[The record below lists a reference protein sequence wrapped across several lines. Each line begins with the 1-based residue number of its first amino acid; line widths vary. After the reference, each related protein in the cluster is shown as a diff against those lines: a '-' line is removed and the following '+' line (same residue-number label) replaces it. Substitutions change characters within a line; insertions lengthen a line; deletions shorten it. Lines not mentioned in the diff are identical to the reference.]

1 MPGQVRSATFIILV
15 AAGAVAEGQ
24 NFECARL
31 QPSRSSAPAYQA
43 VRGQARCEGFFERS
57 VSQPFIELVSLT
69 RGLPPAG
76 AEPAASVLEIH
87 ADVRTPLRLVVQP
100 QRSSPFYRVDAAM
113 QGGQALAW
121 DAAPMLAATRLPL
134 SDLGF
139 LALTGPP
146 VPAAGAVPAIA
157 PVALTMQGRQDSR
170 IYAVVRVSVEV
181 SSLAWRAY
189 RLGTDTSLAP
199 AWTDLPDS
207 HRYAW
212 QRITLPIDL
221 PADGKG
227 LHVDVQAVGAGNS
240 LTLPLLRFSIVG
252 PRDGSPAS

>member
-1 MPGQVRSATFIILV
+1 MPNQVHSATFMLLV
-15 AAGAVAEGQ
+15 TVGAVAHSQ
-24 NFECARL
+24 SFECARL
-31 QPSRSSAPAYQA
+31 QPSKSSAPAYQA

-69 RGLPPAG
+69 RGPAPAG
-76 AEPAASVLEIH
+76 TEPAASVLEIH
-87 ADVRTPLRLVVQP
+87 ADVRAPLRLVVQP

-113 QGGQALAW
+113 QGGQALVW
-121 DAAPMLAATRLPL
+121 DAASMLASTRLPL

-139 LALTGPP
+139 LALAAS
-146 VPAAGAVPAIA
+146 PAALAGAVPALV
-157 PVALTMQGRQDSR
+157 PVAFTAQGNQDKR
-170 IYAVVRVSVEV
+170 IYAVVRVSVQV
-181 SSLAWRAY
+181 SSLAWRGY
-189 RLGTDTSLAP
+189 RLGPDASPAP

-227 LHVDVQAVGAGNS
+227 LHVDVQAVAAGNS
-240 LTLPLLRFSIVG
+240 QTLPLLRFLIVG
-252 PRDGSPAS
+252 PRDGSPAN